1 MLMPIRGAQG
11 RLQLSLQAAGAGQA
25 PQLTV
30 QRQEP
35 PLQVVRAFS
44 AADGAAVVH
53 LHNLSGGVLGG
64 DCLRIEA
71 EIGPGARAQ
80 LTSIGA
86 NRVYRQRTGLPEAMQ
101 STHLRVQE
109 GGLLEYLPDL
119 LIPYAR
125 SRYRQVTTIDL
136 ARDAG
141 LFYWEMMAPG
151 RVAHGELFAFGELT
165 LDLDIH
171 AEGRPIA
178 LERLHLAPGERPPAA
193 LVRMGGYRYSAT
205 FYACRVGAPA
215 GTWLALEDRL
225 EQIARLLSVP
235 GEVLWGVSALVAHGV
250 VVRALGMNS
259 RQLSTGLVQFWQLA
273 KCELYG
279 AQALL
284 PRKSY

>member
-1 MLMPIRGAQG
+1 MPMPVGGAQG
-11 RLQLSLQAAGAGQA
+11 HLRLSLQVAATGQP
-25 PQLTV
+25 PQLTI

-35 PLQVVRAFS
+35 PLRVVRAFP

-71 EIGPGARAQ
+71 EIGPGARTQ
-80 LTSIGA
+80 LTSTGA
-86 NRVYRQRTGLPEAMQ
+86 TRIYRQRTGLPAAEQ
-101 STHLRVQE
+101 TTHLRVEE
-109 GGLLEYLPDL
+109 GGLLEYLPDP
-119 LIPYAR
+119 LIPYAG
-125 SRYRQVTTIDL
+125 SQYRQGTTIDL
-136 ARDAG
+136 AHDAG
-141 LFYWEMMAPG
+141 LFYWEMVAPG
-151 RVAHGELFAFGELT
+151 RVAHGELFEYAMLT

-171 AEGRPIA
+171 AAGRPVA
-178 LERLHLAPGERPPAA
+178 LERLQLEPAVRPPGS
-193 LVRMGGYRYSAT
+193 LVRLGGYHYSAT

-215 GTWLALEDRL
+215 ATWPALEERL
-225 EQIARLLSVP
+225 DQLARSLSIP
-235 GEVLWGVSALVAHGV
+235 GEMLWGASALVAHGV

-259 RQLSTGLVQFWQLA
+259 RQLSAGLIQFWQLA